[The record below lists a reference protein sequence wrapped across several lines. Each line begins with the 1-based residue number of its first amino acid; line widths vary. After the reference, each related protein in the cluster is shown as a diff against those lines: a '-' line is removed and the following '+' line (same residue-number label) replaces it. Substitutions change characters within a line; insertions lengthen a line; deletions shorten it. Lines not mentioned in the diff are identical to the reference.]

1 MGRFIDH
8 EGKILPS
15 GADPVLCHSVY
26 TGFIVNNGLIVTAA
40 HGVCNW
46 YHADERICGFRLRS
60 LEITD
65 IAGQP
70 LPRSVIVDVVAVD
83 TGVDLALLRVPAE
96 INVTFAF
103 RLAVAGNVQVGQSVH
118 TFGHPYI
125 FPWDSDPTVSRIRIV
140 RVITLCLTLIK
151 YPQSFLLFKL
161 ISLPPGFSGGPLIA
175 LSGEVIGVNQ
185 SITNIEEEIS
195 THCNNLISFSVPV
208 RFINGLLCWYLTG
221 GNAGEKCFLGTMG

>member
-1 MGRFIDH
+1 MLG
-8 EGKILPS
+8 
-15 GADPVLCHSVY
+15 HSVY

-46 YHADERICGFRLRS
+46 YHVDERICGFRLRS

-125 FPWDSDPTVSRIRIV
+125 FSWDFRSVCVAHTNRPGNHSVPNPD
-140 RVITLCLTLIK
+140 K
-151 YPQSFLLFKL
+151 MPQSFLLFKL
-161 ISLPPGFSGGPLIA
+161 ISLPPQA
-175 LSGEVIGVNQ
+175 
-185 SITNIEEEIS
+185 
-195 THCNNLISFSVPV
+195 
-208 RFINGLLCWYLTG
+208 
-221 GNAGEKCFLGTMG
+221 FLGDP